1 MSVSPLPR
9 ANAPPPTRASER
21 TTDSDRPD
29 GRALPFHRFYS
40 SPLIETCA
48 LLAQGCGVRG
58 VHARVPLRGLF
69 VLFRFDGRCQRRVAH
84 VRDECVYRG
93 DGGRH
98 DDGACLR
105 PPDGNRKRGKKVA
118 GSSAEEARPPRLRS
132 IIRVGSNTKTWGE
145 SRGVTGICIV
155 RARATSGDDGRRPR
169 ARKQGLEHG
178 ACTWGQHATP
188 IG

>member
-48 LLAQGCGVRG
+48 LLAQGCGVDG
-58 VHARVPLRGLF
+58 VLARVLLRGLF
-69 VLFRFDGRCQRRVAH
+69 VLLGRCRRRVAH
-84 VRDECVYRG
+84 VRDECVYCG

-132 IIRVGSNTKTWGE
+132 IIRVGSNTKTWGKAGGL
-145 SRGVTGICIV
+145 RGYASYA

>member
-69 VLFRFDGRCQRRVAH
+69 VLLGHRCRRRVAH
-84 VRDECVYRG
+84 VRDECVYCG

-132 IIRVGSNTKTWGE
+132 IIRVGSNTKTWGK
-145 SRGVTGICIV
+145 SRGITGICIV
-155 RARATSGDDGRRPR
+155 RARASDERRRWAAATR
-169 ARKQGLEHG
+169 AETG
-178 ACTWGQHATP
+178 P
-188 IG
+188 